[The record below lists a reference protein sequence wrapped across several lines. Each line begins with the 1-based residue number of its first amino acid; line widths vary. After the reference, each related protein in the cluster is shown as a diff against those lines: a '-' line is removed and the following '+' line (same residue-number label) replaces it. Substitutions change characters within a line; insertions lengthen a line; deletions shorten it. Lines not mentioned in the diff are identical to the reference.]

1 MRNKLIVLFFI
12 LVFLLSGVSGNVVKV
27 KASVSTPLVEVT
39 PNVVNQNADYKIV
52 FTINQSLPYLGK
64 ITVTFPIGTG
74 IPCSSCNPY
83 ISASNLSVNGIV
95 CTQNGNGNTTYRT
108 VDVYT
113 PISLAAGSQVTVFIS
128 RNARITT
135 PSAEG
140 SYTLQVYTSS
150 ETDPVTSQPFT
161 IRKSQLSSPRVTLS
175 NNITSRASAYTLT
188 FNAGSVYDLYEGT
201 DSINVFFPKGT
212 TTPSVI
218 KGTSIIVNN
227 VPVTKDSVI
236 TDDNVVTVPLPL
248 NISAGASITLQF
260 TLDAGI
266 KNPSESGIKT
276 LFVSS
281 SKDLTTAES
290 APYEIIDIS
299 NSATKI
305 LINPPSPEGNNS
317 WYISSPIV
325 AFIPRLPSDNG
336 AVVYYKIDQGNLTVF
351 STPFTIPDGIH
362 TVYYYTVNTN
372 NEIEAVQSKE
382 IKVDATAPT
391 LEITEPQENAKI
403 ASKNCTIKGTISDI
417 STTKLLVNGEE
428 VNVSNPS
435 FEITA
440 NLKEGL
446 NTFSFICIDEAG
458 NQTSRNL
465 NITVSTKIP
474 KIFISSPMDLSEVR
488 ENYVNISGAVD
499 ILSTLTVNGDPVP
512 VNDDGSFVY
521 TLLLDNVEKGFLL
534 IKIVATSPESGLSA
548 TRTVTVVYNP
558 KPKEILVKLTI
569 SSNEALIDE
578 NVITLDAPP
587 FVDPKTNR
595 TLVPLRFIAEAFGAE
610 VKWEAEFKTVTIT
623 LNNREIKLQIGN
635 NAAYVDNEQKT
646 LEQPPV
652 IQNGR
657 TMVPIRFIAEAFGAT
672 VKWDDTTKTIEITYS
687 LP

>member
-1 MRNKLIVLFFI
+1 MKNKFVISIIIFSI
-12 LVFLLSGVSGNVVKV
+12 LLSIISINVTNM
-27 KASVSTPLVEVT
+27 KATISTPYVEVT

-52 FTINQSLPYLGK
+52 FTINQSLPYLSK
-64 ITVTFPIGTG
+64 ITVVFPMGTG

-83 ISASNLSVNGIV
+83 IPASALSVNGV
-95 CTQNGNGNTTYRT
+95 GCTQNAIGNTTSRT
-108 VDVYT
+108 VDIYT
-113 PISLAAGSQVTVFIS
+113 PISLAAGSQVTLFIS
-128 RNARITT
+128 RTARITT
-135 PSAEG
+135 PPAEG
-140 SYTLQVYTSS
+140 TYTLQISTAS
-150 ETDPVTSQPFT
+150 ETGLVTSQPFT
-161 IRKSQLSSPRVTLS
+161 IGKSKLSSPTVILS
-175 NNITSRASAYTLT
+175 NNITSRNSAYTLT
-188 FNAGSVYDLYEGT
+188 FNAGSVYNLYEGV
-201 DSINVFFPKGT
+201 DSITVTFPKGT
-212 TTPSVI
+212 YVPPLI
-218 KGTSIIVNN
+218 KGDSIIVNN
-227 VPVTKDSVI
+227 VSVTKDSI
-236 TDDNVVTVPLPL
+236 ISEENSITVPLPL
-248 NISAGASITLQF
+248 NVSAGASITLQF

-281 SKDLTTAES
+281 SKDPTKVES
-290 APYEIIDIS
+290 APYEILDIS
-299 NSATKI
+299 SSATKI
-305 LINPPSPEGNNS
+305 IINPPSPEGNNG
-317 WYISSPIV
+317 WYTTLPIV

-336 AVVYYKIDQGNLTVF
+336 AIVYYKIDQGDFLVF
-351 STPFTIPDGIH
+351 SMPFTIPEGIH
-362 TVYYYTVNTN
+362 TISYYTVNTN
-372 NEIEAVQSKE
+372 NETEPVQSKE

-391 LEITEPQENAKI
+391 LEINEPQENVKI

-417 STTKLLVNGEE
+417 SKTKFLVNGEE
-428 VNVSNPS
+428 VSVSSSS
-435 FEITA
+435 FEITE

-446 NTFSFICIDEAG
+446 NTFTFICIDEAG

-474 KIFISSPMDLSEVR
+474 KIFISSPKDLSEVR
-488 ENYVNISGAVD
+488 ENYVNISGTVD
-499 ILSTLTVNGDPVP
+499 IPSTLTVNGETVP

-521 TLLLDNVEKGFLL
+521 TLLLDNVEKGFFL

-569 SSNEALIDE
+569 GSISALINE
-578 NVITLDAPP
+578 KFTTLDSPP
-587 FVDPKTNR
+587 YIDPKTSR

-635 NAAYVDNEQKT
+635 NTAYVDNEQKT

-672 VKWDDTTKTIEITYS
+672 VNWDDTTKTIEITYP

>member
-1 MRNKLIVLFFI
+1 MRNKFVS
-12 LVFLLSGVSGNVVKV
+12 LVIIFSILLSIISMNI
-27 KASVSTPLVEVT
+27 ASVKGTISTPYVEVT

-64 ITVTFPIGTG
+64 ITVIFPMGTG

-83 ISASNLSVNGIV
+83 IPASSLSVNGV
-95 CTQNGNGNTTYRT
+95 GCTQNGNGNTTSRT
-108 VDVYT
+108 VDIYT
-113 PISLAAGSQVTVFIS
+113 PISLATGSQVTVFIS
-128 RNARITT
+128 RTARITT
-135 PSAEG
+135 PPAEG
-140 SYTLQVYTSS
+140 TYTLQVYTSS
-150 ETDPVTSQPFT
+150 ETGLVTSQPFK
-161 IRKSQLSSPRVTLS
+161 IGKSQLSSPKVTLS
-175 NNITSRASAYTLT
+175 NNITSRNSVYSLT
-188 FNAGSVYDLYEGT
+188 FNAGSVYDLYEGV
-201 DSINVFFPKGT
+201 DSITVTFPKGT
-212 TTPSVI
+212 YVPPLI

-227 VPVTKDSVI
+227 VQVIKDSIISEENSI
-236 TDDNVVTVPLPL
+236 TVSLPL
-248 NISAGASITLQF
+248 NVPAGASITLQF

-266 KNPSESGIKT
+266 KNPSEAGLRT

-281 SKDLTTAES
+281 SKDPTKVES
-290 APYEIIDIS
+290 APYEILDIS
-299 NSATKI
+299 SSATQI
-305 LINPPSPEGNNS
+305 IINPSSPEGNNG
-317 WYISSPIV
+317 WYATLPIV

-336 AVVYYKIDQGNLTVF
+336 AIVYYKIDQGDFLVF
-351 STPFTIPDGIH
+351 SIPFTIPEGIH
-362 TVYYYTVNTN
+362 TISYYTVNTN
-372 NEIEAVQSKE
+372 NEIEPVQGKE
-382 IKVDATAPT
+382 IKVDATAPA
-391 LEITEPQENAKI
+391 LEITEPQENTRI

-417 STTKLLVNGEE
+417 SKTKLLVNGEE

-435 FEITA
+435 FEITE

-465 NITVSTKIP
+465 NITVSTEIP
-474 KIFISSPMDLSEVR
+474 KIFISSPKDLSEIR
-488 ENYVNISGAVD
+488 ENYVNISGTVD
-499 ILSTLTVNGDPVP
+499 IPSTLTVNGDSVP

-521 TLLLDNVEKGFLL
+521 TLLLDNVEKGFFL

-569 SSNEALIDE
+569 GSISALINE
-578 NVITLDAPP
+578 NFTTLDSPP
-587 FVDPKTNR
+587 YIDPKTSR

-610 VKWEAEFKTVTIT
+610 VRWEAEFKTVTIT

-635 NAAYVDNEQKT
+635 NTAYVDNEQKT

-672 VKWDDTTKTIEITYS
+672 VNWDDTTKTIEITYP